1 MNTAPVSTSPLV
13 SPPESPTTPHAWPES
28 RAFLTAEWRDLV
40 MLNYE
45 IDPRVL
51 APHIPAGVELD
62 FHNGQTF
69 VSLVGFLF
77 QRTRV
82 RGLHIPYHANFE
94 EVNLRFYVRREV
106 GGDVRRGVVFIRE
119 FVPRRA
125 VTLIANLL
133 YGENYRTVPMGHRIE
148 RDAGVASDSPPREL
162 EYRWHFAGRAH
173 RIALQ
178 TSGPAHAL
186 PPDSLEEFIAEHY
199 WGYTALPRRR
209 TAEYQVAHPPWSVCR
224 AASCQLDADIAALYG
239 DQFVPFLNDE
249 PVSAFWA
256 NGSPVRVYPGQRL
269 H

>member
-1 MNTAPVSTSPLV
+1 MNSVTVLTSSSFSPVERLPSPY
-13 SPPESPTTPHAWPES
+13 TWPES

-45 IDPRVL
+45 IDPELL

-82 RGLHIPYHANFE
+82 RGLHIPFHANFE

-106 GGDVRRGVVFIRE
+106 GGVVRRGVVFVRE

-148 RDAGVASDSPPREL
+148 RDAGAASDSPPREL

-186 PPDSLEEFIAEHY
+186 RPDSLEEFIAEHY

-224 AASCQLDADIAALYG
+224 AASCQLDANVAALYG

-249 PVSAFWA
+249 PASAFWA

-269 H
+269 Y